1 MSAAGKTPLTESR
14 TPEHKLPTFAALM
27 LAAAIGVG
35 QVSAYALNLVAAHE
49 MGPVNFGELAALL
62 VVLLVASV
70 VALGVQ
76 AAGARRIVLL
86 EPAERKR
93 GSLAVLRSSCWAALV
108 VAAIVV
114 ALTPLLVSS
123 LHLSG
128 PASVFYVAVATIPAT
143 IMGGQLGAAQG
154 FEAHGRLA
162 SIYMLTGLGRAG
174 GGIIGVLAA
183 GTVVAAT
190 LGMAAGFAAAVI
202 IGAIVIAPLLER
214 PPIKLEKFRSE
225 SFHATHALLALF
237 VLTNIDVLLARH
249 YLPPHQAG
257 MYAAGAVVAKVAFWL
272 PQFVGVLAYPRMAD
286 ERRAA
291 TLALASTAVVIIG
304 SIVVAV
310 VAVMP
315 GLVVDFVGGSQYQ
328 ALTGDV
334 WVFAAEGAAFSLAQF
349 LLYSQLA
356 AGNRLAVVVL
366 WGATA
371 LLFGLV
377 VKFHGSV
384 AEIVVCVLA
393 VSFVVCA
400 IGLADLIVE
409 RRQVA
414 RPAAS

>member
-1 MSAAGKTPLTESR
+1 MAAAEKTTLTKSSAPA
-14 TPEHKLPTFAALM
+14 HKLPTFAALM

-70 VALGVQ
+70 VALGIQ

-86 EPAERKR
+86 APNQRKQ
-93 GSLAVLRSSCWAALV
+93 GSLAVLRSSCWAALL
-108 VAAIVV
+108 VAAITV
-114 ALTPLLVSS
+114 ALTPLLVSA

-128 PASVFYVAVATIPAT
+128 PASVFYIAVATIPAT

-162 SIYMLTGLGRAG
+162 SVYLLTGIGRAG

-183 GTVVAAT
+183 GSVVAAT
-190 LGMAAGFAAAVI
+190 LGLAAGFAAAVI
-202 IGAIVIAPLLER
+202 VGAIVIAPLLKR
-214 PPIKLEKFRSE
+214 PPIKLAKFRIE
-225 SFHATHALLALF
+225 TFHATHSLLALF
-237 VLTNIDVLLARH
+237 VLTNVDVLLARH
-249 YLPPHQAG
+249 FLPAHQAG
-257 MYAAGAVVAKVAFWL
+257 MYAAGAIVAKVAFWL

-291 TLALASTAVVIIG
+291 TLALASAAVVIIG
-304 SIVVAV
+304 AVVVVAT
-310 VAVMP
+310 AVMP
-315 GLVVDFVGGSQYQ
+315 GLVVDFVGGHEYQ
-328 ALTGDV
+328 GLTGDV
-334 WVFAAEGAAFSLAQF
+334 WVFAAEGAAFSFAQF

-366 WGATA
+366 WLATA

-377 VKFHGSV
+377 LKFHASV
-384 AEIVVCVLA
+384 AEIVICVLA

-414 RPAAS
+414 RAALG